1 MKQAKIKKSP
11 KKIIKKSSKQNI
23 KVRQNSLRKE
33 MSTDLQAL
41 ILTWEQDL
49 CE

>member
-1 MKQAKIKKSP
+1 MKQTKIKKRP
-11 KKIIKKSSKQNI
+11 KKIITKGSKQN
-23 KVRQNSLRKE
+23 VEARQDLLRKK